1 MQSIEELKKNL
12 AINAFGQTKEEA
24 QQSCVCIN
32 CGHEIF
38 WEKSR
43 RSTRPGHIYSEAG
56 LREYKISGMCEYC
69 FDKLTEVEDD
79 GKEDD

>member
-38 WEKSR
+38 WSSNLAERK
-43 RSTRPGHIYSEAG
+43 PGCIYSRAG
-56 LREYKISGMCEYC
+56 IREYRISGMCEHC
-69 FDKLTEVEDD
+69 FDKLTGE
-79 GKEDD
+79 